1 VSARPA
7 SAPVPA
13 ARVEQIVQVLGG
25 VDLFKELPGSVTA
38 ALVGGGR
45 LHQLIRGDRLLHE
58 GDPSDELFVVLD
70 GEIAISTRAPDGRES
85 IVAVLSHGALLGEL
99 PLFDAAPRVADARAV
114 SDTEVLAIPY
124 APVRDALTGFPPALW
139 GVAALLAAR
148 LRAADDALADAAF
161 LDVPGRTAKRL
172 LDLAGDADEFSS
184 PLTQEELAGRVG
196 ASRERVN
203 RALSTFVRLGWI
215 ELVERGRYRIL
226 DRRAL
231 EQRSA
236 R

>member
-1 VSARPA
+1 MLGE
-7 SAPVPA
+7 
-13 ARVEQIVQVLGG
+13 VE
-25 VDLFKELPGSVTA
+25 LFKELPGSVTA

-45 LHQLIRGDRLLHE
+45 LHRLVRGDRLLHE
-58 GDPSDELFVVLD
+58 GDAADELFVVLD
-70 GEIAISTRAPDGRES
+70 GEVAVSTRAPDGRES
-85 IVAVLSHGALLGEL
+85 IVAVLSNGALLGEL
-99 PLFDAAPRVADARAV
+99 ALFDAAPRSADARAV
-114 SDTEVLAIPY
+114 SDAEVLSVPY
-124 APVRDALTGFPPALW
+124 TPMRDALTGFPPALW
-139 GVAALLAAR
+139 GVVGLLAAR

-172 LDLAGDADEFSS
+172 LELAGDAEEFSS

>member
-1 VSARPA
+1 VPPRPPA
-7 SAPVPA
+7 TPVPA
-13 ARVEQIVQVLGG
+13 ARVEQIVEVLGAIE
-25 VDLFKELPGSVTA
+25 LFRELPGSVTA

-45 LHQLIRGDRLLHE
+45 LHALERGDHLFHE
-58 GDPSDELFVVLD
+58 GDLADELYVVLE
-70 GEIAISTRAPDGRES
+70 GEIAVSTRAPDGRES
-85 IVAVLSHGALLGEL
+85 IVAVLGTNALLGEL
-99 PLFDAAPRVADARAV
+99 PLFDQAARSADARAV
-114 SDTEVLAIPY
+114 SESEVLSIPY
-124 APVRDALTGFPPALW
+124 DPVRDALTGFPPALW
-139 GVAALLAAR
+139 GVVSLLAAR
-148 LRAADDALADAAF
+148 LRSANEDLADAAF

-172 LDLAGDADEFSS
+172 LELAGDAAEFSS

-231 EQRSA
+231 EQRSS